1 VKAPRFRIAWVMVAI
16 AIAALDFGA
25 IRSWLEF
32 NSLAADSLLLGALPM
47 ANVLMVGILVGRWR
61 PGSRPF
67 VLGFETF
74 GAMALAV
81 YAALSVYHDAAAVTA
96 YLELYKGSW
105 ETIINDLPP
114 FAFTLV
120 RICLFV
126 VILIWPQMAF
136 ALIGGVSLVGSK
148 SPSPDADRPHQGLF
162 QFSVPLL
169 LMGRVRTTF
178 SISRCQ

>member
-1 VKAPRFRIAWVMVAI
+1 MVAI
-16 AIAALDFGA
+16 AIIALDFGA
-25 IRSWLEF
+25 TRSLLEF

-47 ANVLMVGILVGRWR
+47 ANVLVVSILVGRWL

-67 VLGFETF
+67 LLGFETF

-114 FAFTLV
+114 SDVTLV
-120 RICLFV
+120 RLFLLV
-126 VILIWPQMAF
+126 VIHIWPQMAF
-136 ALIGGVSLVGSK
+136 ALIGG
-148 SPSPDADRPHQGLF
+148 GLSHRF
-162 QFSVPLL
+162 KITIT
-169 LMGRVRTTF
+169 RR
-178 SISRCQ
+178 